1 MQILIVED
9 ETKIA
14 EFLAKGLNES
24 GYLSSIAHDGLT
36 ALTQLQEKNFDLVIL
51 DVMLP
56 EIDGWQ
62 VLKTLRTFSKIP
74 VIMLTAKD
82 HVLDRVK
89 GLELGADDYLIKPF
103 SYIELL
109 ARVKSLLRR
118 SIKTES
124 EYYQVEDLILY
135 RLKRTVYRD
144 QQKIDLSAK
153 EFSLLHLLMQHQG
166 ELLTRSQIA
175 SEVWNINFDT
185 DTNVVDVAIRRLRA
199 KIDDHFSPKLIHTVR
214 GMGYKIEIKDETTE

>member
-24 GYLSSIAHDGLT
+24 GYLSNIAHDGLT
-36 ALTQLQEKNFDLVIL
+36 ALTLLQEKNFDLVIL

-56 EIDGWQ
+56 EMDGWQ

-74 VIMLTAKD
+74 VLMLTAKD

-103 SYIELL
+103 SYVELL

-118 SIKTES
+118 CVKTES
-124 EYYQVEDLILY
+124 EYYQIEDLILY
-135 RLKRTVYRD
+135 RLERTVYRN

-166 ELLTRSQIA
+166 ELLTRSQIS

-199 KIDDHFSPKLIHTVR
+199 KIDDHFQPKLIHTVR
-214 GMGYKIEIKDETTE
+214 GMGYRLSIHK

>member
-1 MQILIVED
+1 
-9 ETKIA
+9 
-14 EFLAKGLNES
+14 
-24 GYLSSIAHDGLT
+24 
-36 ALTQLQEKNFDLVIL
+36 
-51 DVMLP
+51 MLP

-74 VIMLTAKD
+74 VLMLTAKD

-118 SIKTES
+118 SVKTES

-135 RLKRTVYRD
+135 RFERTVYRN

-153 EFSLLHLLMQHQG
+153 EFSLLNLLMQHQG

-199 KIDDHFSPKLIHTVR
+199 KIDDHFQPKLIHTVR
-214 GMGYKIEIKDETTE
+214 GMGYRLSVNK